1 MNGILRITDPILSDD
16 SIDKYEDVEYEPV
29 AGTNLNSSGA
39 DIRLAI
45 ETQDI
50 FTHPSES
57 FLIIEG
63 RLLKAD
69 GTPYDPANLIT
80 LTNNGIMHLFKR
92 IRYDLSGQ
100 EIENIMNVGQVTT
113 MLGLLKYPDDFSKS
127 KGLNQLWYKDT
138 TIRADNENGGFN
150 VRRTYIFQADPVGS
164 FSFKIPL
171 KHIFGFCEDYDFS
184 KSKGLNQLWYKD
196 TTIRADNENGG
207 FNVRRTYIFQADPV
221 GSFSFKIPLKHIF
234 GFCEDYD
241 KVVYGLKHN
250 LTLTRNNDND
260 AIFKSAALAV
270 GGRDNVADGQVRLSK
285 VSWFMPH
292 VTPAD
297 KVKMELYKI
306 IERKEKIP
314 VGYRM
319 IQCDSATIPHNSTSF
334 SRRLSVKSSPEVP
347 RFIIVGFQTNKS
359 GNQKRNPSV
368 FDSVNISNIYVMLN
382 SMRYPTADY
391 NISFDKQQF
400 SRVYGDT
407 ADFRSKFFNMDEL
420 VSSPNINPSDYRTL
434 YPLFLFDV
442 SKQSEKLKYSTT
454 DIQVKM
460 FFSDGIPLN
469 TQVYGVIISDR
480 LINFQSDG
488 NKFSVVF

>member
-1 MNGILRITDPILSDD
+1 MNSILRITDPILKDD
-16 SIDKYEDVEYEPV
+16 SIDKYEEIEYEPV
-29 AGTNLNSSGA
+29 AGTNLNSSGQ
-39 DIRLAI
+39 DIRLTI
-45 ETQDI
+45 EIQDI

-57 FLIIEG
+57 YLIVEG
-63 RLLKAD
+63 RLLRGD
-69 GTPYDPANLIT
+69 NSYGNNDLIT

-100 EIENIMNVGQVTT
+100 EIENIMNVGQATT

-138 TIRADNENGGFN
+138 TENADDDNIGYLYRRYYIIRNSNP
-150 VRRTYIFQADPVGS
+150 RGS
-164 FSFKIPL
+164 FSFRIPL
-171 KHIFGFCEDYDFS
+171 KY
-184 KSKGLNQLWYKD
+184 
-196 TTIRADNENGG
+196 
-207 FNVRRTYIFQADPV
+207 
-221 GSFSFKIPLKHIF
+221 IF

-250 LTLTRNNDND
+250 LTLTRNDDNN
-260 AIFKSAALAV
+260 AIFKSNANDGAV
-270 GGRDNVADGQVRLSK
+270 PPVDNVVDGKVILSK
-285 VSWFMPH
+285 ISWFMPH

-297 KVKMELYKI
+297 KDKMELYKI

-319 IQCDSATIPHNSTSF
+319 IQCDSASIPQTSTNF
-334 SRRLSVKSSPEVP
+334 SWRFSVKSSPEVP
-347 RFIIVGFQTNKS
+347 RFIIVGFQTNKI
-359 GNQKRNPSV
+359 GNQKQNPSI
-368 FDSVNISNIYVMLN
+368 FDNVNVSNIYVMLN

-391 NISFDKQQF
+391 NISFLGQKY
-400 SRVYGDT
+400 SRVYGDV
-407 ADFRSKFFNMDEL
+407 AEFRSKFFNMDEL
-420 VSSPNINPSDYRTL
+420 ISSPNINPTEYRNL

-454 DIQVKM
+454 DIQIKM
-460 FFSDGIPLN
+460 HFSAGIPAN
-469 TQVYGVIISDR
+469 TQAYAVIISDR

>member
-69 GTPYDPANLIT
+69 GTAYDPANLIT

-100 EIENIMNVGQVTT
+100 EIENIMNEGQATT

-138 TIRADNENGGFN
+138 TIGANNENGGFD
-150 VRRTYIFQADPVGS
+150 VRRTYIFGS
-164 FSFKIPL
+164 
-171 KHIFGFCEDYDFS
+171 
-184 KSKGLNQLWYKD
+184 
-196 TTIRADNENGG
+196 
-207 FNVRRTYIFQADPV
+207 DPV

-260 AIFKSAALAV
+260 AIFKTANVDGA
-270 GGRDNVADGQVRLSK
+270 GNDRVADGKIILSK
-285 VSWFMPH
+285 KSWFMPH

-297 KVKMELYKI
+297 KDKMELYKI

-334 SRRLSVKSSPEVP
+334 SWRLSVKSSPEIP
-347 RFIIVGFQTNKS
+347 CFIIVGFQTNKR
-359 GNQKRNPSV
+359 GNQKQNPSI
-368 FDSVNISNIYVMLN
+368 FDRVNVNNIYVMLN

-391 NISFDKQQF
+391 NISFPAQRF

-420 VSSPNINPSDYRTL
+420 ISSPNINPSDYKVL

-460 FFSDGIPLN
+460 FFSEGIPLD

>member
-1 MNGILRITDPILSDD
+1 MSSILRITDPILKDD
-16 SIDKYEDVEYEPV
+16 SIDKYEEIEYGYV
-29 AGTNLNSSGA
+29 AGTNLNAPGQ
-39 DIRLAI
+39 DIRLII

-57 FLIIEG
+57 YLIVEG
-63 RLLKAD
+63 ELTKA
-69 GTPYDPANLIT
+69 GVNPPNNPRYDVNVANDLIT

-100 EIENIMNVGQVTT
+100 EIENLMHPGQATT

-138 TIRADNENGGFN
+138 GTLANNDNNGFN
-150 VRRTYIFQADPVGS
+150 IRRYYILSSVPAG
-164 FSFKIPL
+164 
-171 KHIFGFCEDYDFS
+171 
-184 KSKGLNQLWYKD
+184 
-196 TTIRADNENGG
+196 T
-207 FNVRRTYIFQADPV
+207 
-221 GSFSFKIPLKHIF
+221 FSFKIPLKHIF

-241 KVVYGLKHN
+241 KIVYGLKHT
-250 LTLTRNNDND
+250 LTLTRNDDNN
-260 AIFKSAALAV
+260 AIFKSRRQAGNPAADIV
-270 GGRDNVADGQVRLSK
+270 VNGVVTITK
-285 VSWFMPH
+285 ISWFMPH

-297 KVKMELYKI
+297 KDKMELYKI

-319 IQCDSATIPHNSTSF
+319 LQCDSASVPESTSF
-334 SRRLSVKSSPEVP
+334 SWRLSVKSSPEVP
-347 RFIIVGFQTNKS
+347 RFIIIGFQTDRI
-359 GNQKRNPSV
+359 GDQKTNPSL
-368 FDSVNISNIYVMLN
+368 FDNVNVINIYVTLN
-382 SMRYPTADY
+382 STRYPTVDH
-391 NISFDKQQF
+391 NIDFDRNKF
-400 SRVYGDT
+400 SRVYGDA

-420 VSSPNINPSDYRTL
+420 VSNPNFTSLEYKTL

-460 FFSDGIPLN
+460 QFSENPSPN

-488 NKFSVVF
+488 NKFSVVV

>member
-1 MNGILRITDPILSDD
+1 MNSILRITDPILKDD
-16 SIDKYEDVEYEPV
+16 SIDKYEEIEYEPV
-29 AGTNLNSSGA
+29 AGTNLNSSGQ
-39 DIRLAI
+39 DIRLTI

-57 FLIIEG
+57 YLIVEG
-63 RLLKAD
+63 RLLR
-69 GTPYDPANLIT
+69 ANNNSYGNDDLIN

-100 EIENIMNVGQVTT
+100 EIENIMNVGQATT

-138 TIRADNENGGFN
+138 TENADDDNIGYLYRRYYIIRNSN
-150 VRRTYIFQADPVGS
+150 PKGS
-164 FSFKIPL
+164 FSFRIPL
-171 KHIFGFCEDYDFS
+171 KY
-184 KSKGLNQLWYKD
+184 
-196 TTIRADNENGG
+196 
-207 FNVRRTYIFQADPV
+207 
-221 GSFSFKIPLKHIF
+221 IF

-250 LTLTRNNDND
+250 LTLTRNDDNN
-260 AIFKSAALAV
+260 AIFKSAV
-270 GGRDNVADGQVRLSK
+270 VDGGGNDVVADGKVILSK
-285 VSWFMPH
+285 ISWFMPH

-297 KVKMELYKI
+297 KDKMELYKI

-319 IQCDSATIPHNSTSF
+319 IQCDSASIPQALMFNW
-334 SRRLSVKSSPEVP
+334 RLSIKSSPEVP
-347 RFIIVGFQTNKS
+347 RFIIVGFQTNKI
-359 GNQKRNPSV
+359 GNQKQNPSI
-368 FDSVNISNIYVMLN
+368 FDNVNVSNIYVMLN

-391 NISFDKQQF
+391 NISFLGQKY
-400 SRVYGDT
+400 SRVYGD
-407 ADFRSKFFNMDEL
+407 AAEFRSKFFNMDEL
-420 VSSPNINPSDYRTL
+420 ISNPNINPTEYRNL

-454 DIQVKM
+454 DIQIKM
-460 FFSDGIPLN
+460 HFSANVPAG
-469 TQVYGVIISDR
+469 TQAYAVIISDR

>member
-1 MNGILRITDPILSDD
+1 MSGILRITDPILSDD
-16 SIDKYEDVEYEPV
+16 SIDKYEEFEYGTV
-29 AGTNLNSSGA
+29 AGTNLNSFGS
-39 DIRLAI
+39 DIRLTI
-45 ETQDI
+45 ETQDV

-63 RLLKAD
+63 QLVRNVDD
-69 GTPYDPANLIT
+69 GEYAVGDLIT
-80 LTNNGIMHLFKR
+80 LTYNGIMHLFKR
-92 IRYDLSGQ
+92 IQYDLSGQ
-100 EIENIMNVGQVTT
+100 VIESLQYPGQATT

-138 TIRADNENGGFN
+138 TENANNNNTGF
-150 VRRTYIFQADPVGS
+150 
-164 FSFKIPL
+164 
-171 KHIFGFCEDYDFS
+171 
-184 KSKGLNQLWYKD
+184 
-196 TTIRADNENGG
+196 TIR
-207 FNVRRTYIFQADPV
+207 RSYIIVNSEPI
-221 GSFSFKIPLKHIF
+221 GTFSFKIPLKHIF

-241 KVVYGLKHN
+241 KVVYGLKHT
-250 LTLTRNNDND
+250 LTLTRNNDNE
-260 AIFKSAALAV
+260 AIFKTDNVV
-270 GGRDNVADGQVRLSK
+270 GGVDAVVDGKVKLSK

-297 KVKMELYKI
+297 KDKMELYKI

-319 IQCDSATIPHNSTSF
+319 IQCDNAVIPPTATSF
-334 SRRLSVKSSPEVP
+334 SWRLSVKSSPEVP

-359 GNQKRNPSV
+359 GNQKTNPSL
-368 FDSVNISNIYVMLN
+368 FNNVNVSNMYVMLN
-382 SMRYPTADY
+382 SMRYPAVDY
-391 NISFDKQQF
+391 NISFNKQQF
-400 SRVYGDT
+400 SRVYGDA

-442 SKQSEKLKYSTT
+442 SKQSEKLKFSTT

-460 FFSDGIPLN
+460 HFSVGVPAN
-469 TQVYGVIISDR
+469 TQAYAVIISDR